1 MLIRTIERTCV
12 VDSLLH
18 IYVASGPGEGAVA
31 DHCVLLRVE
40 EGAHGRVVLERLL
53 GHLRTE
59 KRKEER
65 RKEGH
70 KLNAIFHPR
79 HSPISN
85 IVCLTQ

>member
-12 VDSLLH
+12 VDSPLH

-65 RKEGH
+65 G
-70 KLNAIFHPR
+70 
-79 HSPISN
+79 
-85 IVCLTQ
+85 T